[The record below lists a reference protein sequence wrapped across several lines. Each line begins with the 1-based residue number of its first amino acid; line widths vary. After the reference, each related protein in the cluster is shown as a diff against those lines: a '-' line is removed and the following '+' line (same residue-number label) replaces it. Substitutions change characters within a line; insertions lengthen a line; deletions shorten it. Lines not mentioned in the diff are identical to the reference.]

1 MNDMFTEEMVEQAK
15 NDPVFEELTFC
26 DDCMEHATK
35 WIIYI
40 RQLENAQI
48 VAKEALETINH
59 ANAKLTKDVEW
70 LQDQVDRMRKELDGK
85 EREALTKKMNDLD
98 NAHQRFVQRGKM

>member
-1 MNDMFTEEMVEQAK
+1 MSEVFTDELVEQAK
-15 NDPVFEELTFC
+15 EDPVFKDIAFC

-48 VAKEALETINH
+48 VAHDALETINH

-70 LQDQVDRMRKELDGK
+70 LQGEVERL
-85 EREALTKKMNDLD
+85 REALDSEERKTLEKRMKDLD
-98 NAHQRFVQRGKM
+98 NAHQRFINRGKM